1 MLATEYAKELM
12 VPGDLSP
19 ASKRK
24 SMLDREGRTRLT
36 FSKASC
42 LEDHDVAKTALAIC
56 HRDEDKTKVGEE
68 ARTEEAAMINAAA
81 E

>member
-1 MLATEYAKELM
+1 MLATEYALERM
-12 VPGDLSP
+12 VTGDLSP

-24 SMLDREGRTRLT
+24 SMLDRESRFRL
-36 FSKASC
+36 SKASYV
-42 LEDHDVAKTALAIC
+42 EDHDVAKTALAIC
-56 HRDEDKTKVGEE
+56 HRDEDKTKVGED

>member
-1 MLATEYAKELM
+1 MLATEYALERM
-12 VPGDLSP
+12 VTGDLSP

-24 SMLDREGRTRLT
+24 SMLDRESRFRL
-36 FSKASC
+36 SNASH
-42 LEDHDVAKTALAIC
+42 LEDHDAAKTALAIC
-56 HRDEDKTKVGEE
+56 HRDEDKTKVGED